1 MHNTGA
7 ANEVVVSL
15 LYGRREDLFVAA
27 LVLGS
32 QLRDVRR
39 EKVLLL
45 GPPLPEEEAEDHPAG
60 RIWALKEAG
69 WDVRRTELINV
80 PHVTHYSK
88 LHYVMTKLRVFE
100 VFPEGTELLFLD
112 LDVFIAQPSVFDEMF
127 RMESPAAKYHGYG
140 PEVNHD
146 DKVSFFTFWWNHAC
160 INAGVMRLRSN
171 PKLFVKMMNC
181 LAHFTGGGALPE
193 QYFLVSGSSSTW
205 NFFESWTNMK
215 EEWNLEVDHRVN
227 FDGQCFRV
235 YDKLIGEPAIFHFS
249 CTWFKPWYFTG
260 LNDEE
265 FDLLSLSF
273 WEAPDFTHA
282 AVTKFAQNAARYWLE
297 ELEMVKVASTKWGT
311 MARNAFSAA
320 YIHLGDKAERNI
332 RDVEMQPKLCKD
344 QFLSDDTDETTCSQP
359 ASQDSETLASS
370 RKTSTSS
377 GRG

>member
-146 DKVSFFTFWWNHAC
+146 DKVSFFT
-160 INAGVMRLRSN
+160 
-171 PKLFVKMMNC
+171 
-181 LAHFTGGGALPE
+181 
-193 QYFLVSGSSSTW
+193 YFLVSGSSSTW

-320 YIHLGDKAERNI
+320 YIHLGDKAESACVRRNI